1 MKNHPFPLVRG
12 NLIPLLGLLAWFSGG
27 GLARA
32 ITDLLVSN
40 PSTSSILRF
49 DGVNGAPKGVF
60 ITSGS
65 GGLVSPKG
73 MAVGPDANLY
83 VVDQAAS
90 RVKRYSL
97 VDGSYLGDYTPA
109 DLVGATALQ
118 FGPEGDLYVLGGGTQ
133 YQIRRYHNNGTSG
146 DFVVAAVNTTN
157 SRLSGAT
164 DFLFMP
170 GSNDFLVMNSALNRA
185 SRFQGADGTWLS
197 YFLNSTGSN
206 YFLSAPRGLVLG
218 IDQNY
223 WVSSRALNRITRYD
237 ATTGAKLDDPM
248 NGGLL
253 NAPEALL
260 FTSNFLFVANKGTDS
275 ILRYI
280 WDPGTSTLDAGVT
293 FVQAASQG
301 LESPEYMVRAF
312 INEPPVVN
320 AGIDLSVPAGEPFS
334 LSSNGSYDPDGLF
347 ITRQWTQLAGAP
359 LLAAPFLVSGTTTSA
374 AIGCNAS
381 YLTGPHSFQ
390 LTVSDGYYSRSDTV
404 LVTVTAPLDI
414 NNDGLPDRLQA
425 AYPTL
430 TGNATAD
437 DDADGTS
444 NLYELHAGTDPTS
457 AASRFHVLAH
467 GRTQAGME
475 LQFSSVPTR
484 HYELQRTTNL
494 GSWNIVAG
502 QEDIVPTGAATTVTD
517 PNPPPATAFYRIAVK
532 PGSF

>member
-1 MKNHPFPLVRG
+1 MKHHPFPLVRG

-73 MAVGPDANLY
+73 LAVGPDANLY

-97 VDGSYLGDYTPA
+97 VDGSFLGNYTPA

-118 FGPEGDLYVLGGGTQ
+118 FGPEADLYVLGGGNQ

-146 DFVVAAVNTTN
+146 DFVSAVVSTTS
-157 SRLSGAT
+157 SRMAQAT
-164 DFLFMP
+164 EFLFMP
-170 GSNDFLVMNSALNRA
+170 GSNDFLVTNSALNCA
-185 SRFQGADGTWLS
+185 SRFAAANGAFVSYYLNTTCSNLQLS
-197 YFLNSTGSN
+197 Q
-206 YFLSAPRGLVLG
+206 PRGLVLG
-218 IDQNY
+218 SDQNY
-223 WVSSRALNRITRYD
+223 WVSSRGLNRITRY
-237 ATTGAKLDDPM
+237 TGVTGAKINEQV

-280 WDPGTSTLDAGVT
+280 WDPGTSTLDAGIT
-293 FVQAASQG
+293 FVQTASQG

-334 LSSNGSYDPDGLF
+334 LTSNGSFDPDGVF

-359 LLAAPFLVSGTTTSA
+359 LLAAPFLVSGSTTSA

-444 NLYELHAGTDPTS
+444 NLSELHAGTDPTS
-457 AASRFHVLAH
+457 AASLFHVLAH

-484 HYELQRTTNL
+484 HYELQRATDL
-494 GSWNIVAG
+494 GTWLVVAG
-502 QEDIVPTGAATTVTD
+502 QEDITPTGAATTVTD
-517 PNPPPATAFYRIAVK
+517 PNPPPGSAFYRIAVK